1 MPRLKGMIGTL
12 ASTSYAER
20 FGIHSCISHRQFSA
34 LFYQDLFCSFD
45 SRNII
50 QKRYDL
56 TESDASTKASYLLV
70 GSVFLY
76 PIVGTLFKYTF
87 PTDFP
92 SD

>member
-1 MPRLKGMIGTL
+1 MIVTS

-34 LFYQDLFCSFD
+34 PFYQDLLYSFD

-56 TESDASTKASYLLV
+56 SEADASTKASYLLV

-76 PIVGTLFKYTF
+76 PIVSTLFKYTY
-87 PTDFP
+87 